1 MFERVRLCILKQLY
15 KLLIINVAFID
26 KATLPAYER
35 FRTFS
40 TLQLDSNKGVF
51 TFVFKE
57 DRRSRLRTGSA
68 FNHLMSSYFVELVVP
83 ESLKLDAPKVNNQL
97 AIIVIV
103 KPYKVNYKALA
114 HILLDHYIEKIDKP

>member
-15 KLLIINVAFID
+15 KLLIVNVTIID
-26 KATLPAYER
+26 KRTLPAYER

-40 TLQLDSNKGVF
+40 TLKLDSNKGVF

-57 DRRSRLRTGSA
+57 DRRSRIRTDSV
-68 FNHLMSSYFVELVVP
+68 FKYLMGSYFVELVVP
-83 ESLKLDAPKVNNQL
+83 ECLKLDAPKVNNQL
-97 AIIVIV
+97 VIIVIV

-114 HILLDHYIEKIDKP
+114 HILLDNYIDKIR